1 MPIRRLQNKIAESRW
16 ALPLTA
22 VYGIVVCLMLGAVG
36 QKMWVQAA
44 ILALSTLLMVEL
56 NNANALIR
64 IYSRMVSCSFLV
76 LTLMASFLFPSVGGG
91 VVGLCFVVFYVFF
104 LHAYQDRLAVIPVF
118 TAFLALGIASFFF
131 VKILYFVPLL
141 WLLMAVRLQAFSAR
155 TFFASLLGLLTPY
168 WLLSVYFFI
177 KSDFDAP
184 LRHFQRLTQF
194 DFPSLNHI
202 LLADNQIVTAIFLI
216 FLAITGI
223 VHFVRQRSR
232 DKLRTQMIYELFLVV
247 TLFTIVFLVLQ
258 PQYYDFLLRIL
269 IIHAAIFIGH
279 FIALTRTKVTNIA
292 VIVIIVATL
301 ALTAYN
307 IADGL
312 SLIPNLFQRWIP

>member
-44 ILALSTLLMVEL
+44 LLTLSTLLMVEL

-104 LHAYQDRLAVIPVF
+104 LHAYQDRLAVMPIF

-177 KSDFDAP
+177 KNDFGTP
-184 LRHFQRLTQF
+184 LRHFQWLTQF

-301 ALTAYN
+301 VLTAYN

>member
-104 LHAYQDRLAVIPVF
+104 LHAYQDRLAVMPIF

-177 KSDFDAP
+177 KNDFDAP

-216 FLAITGI
+216 SLAVTGI

>member
-22 VYGIVVCLMLGAVG
+22 VYGIVICLMLGAVG

-91 VVGLCFVVFYVFF
+91 VVGLCFIVFYVFF
-104 LHAYQDRLAVIPVF
+104 LHAYQDRLAVMPIF

>member
-22 VYGIVVCLMLGAVG
+22 VYGIVVCLMLGVVG

-104 LHAYQDRLAVIPVF
+104 LHAYQDRLAVMPIF

-292 VIVIIVATL
+292 VIVIIAATL

-312 SLIPNLFQRWIP
+312 TLIPNLFQRWIP

>member
-104 LHAYQDRLAVIPVF
+104 LHAYQDRLAVMPIF

-168 WLLSVYFFI
+168 WLLSMYFFI

>member
-104 LHAYQDRLAVIPVF
+104 LHAYQDRLAVMPIF

>member
-22 VYGIVVCLMLGAVG
+22 VYGIVVCLMLGVVG
-36 QKMWVQAA
+36 QEMWVQAA

-91 VVGLCFVVFYVFF
+91 VVGLCFIIFYVFF
-104 LHAYQDRLAVIPVF
+104 LHAYQDRLAVVPIF

-307 IADGL
+307 IADGM

>member
-91 VVGLCFVVFYVFF
+91 VVGLCFIIFYVFF
-104 LHAYQDRLAVIPVF
+104 LHAYQDRLAVVPIF

-269 IIHAAIFIGH
+269 IIHAAVFIGH

-307 IADGL
+307 IADGM

>member
-22 VYGIVVCLMLGAVG
+22 VYGIVVCLMLGVVG
-36 QKMWVQAA
+36 QEMWVQAA

-104 LHAYQDRLAVIPVF
+104 LHAYQDRLAVMPIF

-141 WLLMAVRLQAFSAR
+141 WLLMAARLQAFSAR

>member
-1 MPIRRLQNKIAESRW
+1 M
-16 ALPLTA
+16 
-22 VYGIVVCLMLGAVG
+22 
-36 QKMWVQAA
+36 
-44 ILALSTLLMVEL
+44 
-56 NNANALIR
+56 
-64 IYSRMVSCSFLV
+64 
-76 LTLMASFLFPSVGGG
+76 
-91 VVGLCFVVFYVFF
+91 
-104 LHAYQDRLAVIPVF
+104 
-118 TAFLALGIASFFF
+118 
-131 VKILYFVPLL
+131 
-141 WLLMAVRLQAFSAR
+141 
-155 TFFASLLGLLTPY
+155 
-168 WLLSVYFFI
+168 
-177 KSDFDAP
+177 
-184 LRHFQRLTQF
+184 
-194 DFPSLNHI
+194 
-202 LLADNQIVTAIFLI
+202 
-216 FLAITGI
+216 AITGI

>member
-1 MPIRRLQNKIAESRW
+1 
-16 ALPLTA
+16 
-22 VYGIVVCLMLGAVG
+22 
-36 QKMWVQAA
+36 
-44 ILALSTLLMVEL
+44 
-56 NNANALIR
+56 
-64 IYSRMVSCSFLV
+64 MVSCSFLV

-91 VVGLCFVVFYVFF
+91 VVGLCFIVFYVFF
-104 LHAYQDRLAVIPVF
+104 LHAYQDRLAVMPIF

-177 KSDFDAP
+177 KNDFDAP

>member
-22 VYGIVVCLMLGAVG
+22 VYGIVVCLMLGVVG

-104 LHAYQDRLAVIPVF
+104 LHAYQDRLAVMPIF